1 MAKIGNFKMV
11 SGELRGQIVTLA
23 LQAKSVRIVAEENT
37 SGNAP
42 THRVLIGEVEIGAA
56 WKKHTQDDRPYLSV
70 KLDDSS
76 FMAPIFAQLFEAE
89 DGSHDLVWNRPSRRN
104 DHLIGQVI
112 ARVTTGDAESLVNWV
127 AVY

>member
-23 LQAKSVRIVAEENT
+23 LQAKSVRIVTEENT

-56 WKKHTQDDRPYLSV
+56 CRASG
-70 KLDDSS
+70 SS
-76 FMAPIFAQLFEAE
+76 L
-89 DGSHDLVWNRPSRRN
+89 L
-104 DHLIGQVI
+104 
-112 ARVTTGDAESLVNWV
+112 TTSSGR
-127 AVY
+127 

>member
-1 MAKIGNFKMV
+1 MAKIGSFKTV

-70 KLDDSS
+70 KLDDPS

-89 DGSHDLVWNRPSRRN
+89 DGSYDLIWSRPARRS
-104 DHLIGQVI
+104 
-112 ARVTTGDAESLVNWV
+112 ES
-127 AVY
+127 